1 MLLGVDVGGTF
12 TDAVLVAGGELF
24 TAKLPT
30 TPGDESRGVIA
41 AVEAV
46 LAQASARPA
55 EVGRFAHGMT
65 VATNALLEGRGAR
78 AALIATDG
86 FTDVVELG
94 RQARAELYRPCAAHP
109 PPMIAADLRFAAD
122 ERTGPGG
129 VLRPLTNAADLVDRV
144 GRADPQAVAV
154 VLLHSYAHPDHE
166 RQIGRLLADRLP
178 GVHVSLSHEVVGT
191 LREYER
197 AATTEIDAA
206 LSPLLAGYLDRLATQ
221 ADAAGLP
228 EPQIMQSSGGLT
240 DLRRAAAHAALTVL
254 SGPAGGAHAASL
266 LAASAGVENVL
277 CFDMGGTSC
286 DVCAID
292 GREVSETADRRVGGR
307 PLALTTLDI
316 HTVGAGGGSIAWRDA
331 GGALRVGPQSAGA
344 RPGPASYGQG
354 GSDPTV
360 TDANLML
367 GRLPAGLPLAG
378 RLELDRDAAAAAI
391 GRLADELELDPLD
404 CAAGILRVANAEM
417 VRALRVMSVERG
429 VDPRGYAL
437 MAFGGAGPLQ
447 ACAIAGELGIRRI
460 LCPRSSGVL
469 CALGLAAAPA
479 RRDASGSHAGADVGQ
494 LRRRVLDEL
503 GCPPARERFTYEL
516 RYVGQSFE
524 LPTEAPADADAD
536 ALREAFEEIHQRRY
550 GYTEPDLEVELVT
563 VRVSAFGPAP
573 SIALQAAT
581 GTVDRRTRDVWFD
594 GGDRPLQAELLVGE
608 PPAGTPIDG
617 PAICALP
624 QATLLVAPGW
634 AGRVR
639 DDGTIDLRRTSSSE
653 PATAD
658 RPTP

>member
-1 MLLGVDVGGTF
+1 MLLGVDVGGSF
-12 TDAVLVAGGELF
+12 TDAVILAGGELF
-24 TAKLPT
+24 AAKTPT
-30 TPGDESRGVIA
+30 TPADESRGVMA

-46 LAQASARPA
+46 LARAGAGSA
-55 EVGRFAHGMT
+55 EISRFAHGMT

-109 PPMIAADLRFAAD
+109 PPLVPPELRFPAD
-122 ERTGPGG
+122 ERTGPDGI
-129 VLRPLTNAADLVDRV
+129 LMPLTGAADLVELVAAAR
-144 GRADPQAVAV
+144 PEAVAV

-166 RQIGRLLADRLP
+166 RRLGELLAERLP

-206 LSPLLAGYLDRLATQ
+206 LSPLLAGYLDRLG
-221 ADAAGLP
+221 DAARDAGLP
-228 EPQIMQSSGGLT
+228 DPQIMQSSGGLT
-240 DLRRAAAHAALTVL
+240 DIRRAAAHAALTVL

-266 LAASAGVENVL
+266 LAASAGVDDVL

-286 DVCAID
+286 DVCVID
-292 GREVSETADRRVGGR
+292 DREVSETADRRVGGR

-316 HTVGAGGGSIAWRDA
+316 HTVGAGGGSIAWRDP

-344 RPGPASYGQG
+344 RPGPACYGQG
-354 GSDPTV
+354 GERPTV
-360 TDANLML
+360 TDANLLL
-367 GRLPAGLPLAG
+367 GRLGAGVRLAG
-378 RLELDRDAAAAAI
+378 GLELDADAAVRAI
-391 GRLADELELDPLD
+391 GALAGELDLDPLD
-404 CAAGILRVANAEM
+404 CAAGIIRVANAEM

-437 MAFGGAGPLQ
+437 MPFGGAGPLH
-447 ACAIAGELGIRRI
+447 ACAVADELGIRRI

-479 RRDASGSHAGADVGQ
+479 RRDAAGSHGGANVAA
-494 LRRRVLDEL
+494 LRRRVRDEL
-503 GCPPARERFTYEL
+503 GGEPDRERFTYEQ

-524 LPTEAPADADAD
+524 LATDAPPDADAET
-536 ALREAFEEIHQRRY
+536 LRAGFEEAHQRRY
-550 GYTEPDLEVELVT
+550 GYTEPGLDVELVT

-573 SIALQAAT
+573 AAVLRAAT
-581 GTVDRRTRDVWFD
+581 GTLDRRTCEVRFD
-594 GGDRPLQAELLVGE
+594 GDPVDTELLVSE
-608 PPAGTPIDG
+608 PPAGAAIDG
-617 PAICALP
+617 PAICAMP
-624 QATLLVAPGW
+624 ETTLLVAPGW
-634 AGRVR
+634 SGRVR
-639 DDGTIDLRRTSSSE
+639 GDGTIDLRRA
-653 PATAD
+653 P
-658 RPTP
+658 

>member
-12 TDAVLVAGGELF
+12 TDAVLVAGGDLF
-24 TAKLPT
+24 AAKLPT
-30 TPGDESRGVIA
+30 TPGDQSHGVIA
-41 AVEAV
+41 AVQAV
-46 LAQASARPA
+46 LDQAAARPA
-55 EVGRFAHGMT
+55 DVARFAHGMT

-109 PPMIAADLRFAAD
+109 PPMIGPDLRFAAN
-122 ERTGPGG
+122 ERMGPDG
-129 VLRPLTNAADLVDRV
+129 VLAPLENAEHLVDRV
-144 GRADPQAVAV
+144 AQARPEAVAV
-154 VLLHSYAHPDHE
+154 VLLHAYAHPDHE
-166 RQIGRLLADRLP
+166 QQIGRLLADRLP

-197 AATTEIDAA
+197 AATTEVDAA
-206 LSPLLAGYLDRLATQ
+206 LSPLLAGYLDALAART
-221 ADAAGLP
+221 ADAGLP

-292 GREVSETADRRVGGR
+292 AREVSETAERRVGGR
-307 PLALTTLDI
+307 PLALTMLDI

-360 TDANLML
+360 TDANLLL
-367 GRLPAGLPLAG
+367 GRLPDGLPLAG
-378 RLELDRDAAAAAI
+378 RLELDKAAAGAAI
-391 GRLADELELDPLD
+391 GRLADELGLDRLD

-429 VDPRGYAL
+429 VDPRAYAL

-447 ACAIAGELGIRRI
+447 ACAIADELGIRRI

-479 RRDASGSHAGADVGQ
+479 RRDASGSHAGADVDE
-494 LRRRVLDEL
+494 LRRRVSGEL
-503 GCPPARERFTYEL
+503 GVPPERERFTYEL

-524 LPTEAPADADAD
+524 LPAEAPPDADA
-536 ALREAFEEIHQRRY
+536 ATLREAFEAVHDRRY
-550 GYTEPDLEVELVT
+550 GYTEPGLDVELVT
-563 VRVSAFGPAP
+563 VRVSAFGPTPA
-573 SIALQAAT
+573 IDLLAAT
-581 GTVDRRTRDVWFD
+581 GTVDRQTREVWFD
-594 GGDRPLQAELLVGE
+594 QVGGPLRAALLVGE
-608 PPAGTPIDG
+608 PPAGTPIQG

-634 AGRVR
+634 AGRVL
-639 DDGTIDLRRTSSSE
+639 DDGTIDLHR
-653 PATAD
+653 A
-658 RPTP
+658 